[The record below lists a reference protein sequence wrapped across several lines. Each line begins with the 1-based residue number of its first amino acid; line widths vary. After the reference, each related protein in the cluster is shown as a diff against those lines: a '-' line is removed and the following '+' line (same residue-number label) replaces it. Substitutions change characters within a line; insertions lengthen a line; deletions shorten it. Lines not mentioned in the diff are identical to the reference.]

1 MKNISKI
8 LPYECGLPSF
18 TNHIPFQYIS
28 LHAIIGIL
36 YVLFDLEILFLY
48 PLASTLSLC
57 YISTITFYNIF
68 IFFLILS
75 LSFLYEWYEGPLE
88 ILSYE

>member
-8 LPYECGLPSF
+8 LPYECGLPSY
-18 TNHIPFQYIS
+18 TNQIPFKYIS

-48 PLASTLSLC
+48 PLASTINM
-57 YISTITFYNIF
+57 ISIITFYNIM
-68 IFFLILS
+68 IFFIILS
-75 LSFLYEWYEGPLE
+75 LSFVYEWYEGPLE
-88 ILSYE
+88 IL